1 MNAITSMRS
10 FHDVTKDSFIL
21 KLGSHLIDMDAGL
34 GERIRDF
41 FAIATV
47 RGQDGVYC
55 AMFT

>member
-1 MNAITSMRS
+1 MRS

-34 GERIRDF
+34 GELIRDF

>member
-1 MNAITSMRS
+1 
-10 FHDVTKDSFIL
+10 
-21 KLGSHLIDMDAGL
+21 MDAGL
-34 GERIRDF
+34 GELIRDF